1 MDEPIRHPS
10 EGHRFLPPLRS
21 TERIPGAK
29 AVQLLLTWAAAL
41 ALSALLV
48 WCGRHWPLP
57 LLEQSWALR
66 RPEQPFQIAVAL
78 VLLPPLLLGLLLLWG
93 LLRHPAA
100 PAAHPDRGESS
111 D

>member
-1 MDEPIRHPS
+1 LDEPIRHPS
-10 EGHRFLPPLRS
+10 EGHRLFSPLSS

-41 ALSALLV
+41 VLSALLV

-66 RPEQPFQIAVAL
+66 RPERPVQIALAL
-78 VLLPPLLLGLLLLWG
+78 VLMPPLLLGLVLLRG
-93 LLRHPAA
+93 LLRHPTA